1 MKKAVWK
8 IQQGNPMPDSVGT
21 KHFYQCADA

>member
-1 MKKAVWK
+1 MKKNVWE
-8 IQQGNPMPDSVGT
+8 IQQGNPIPDTVDT